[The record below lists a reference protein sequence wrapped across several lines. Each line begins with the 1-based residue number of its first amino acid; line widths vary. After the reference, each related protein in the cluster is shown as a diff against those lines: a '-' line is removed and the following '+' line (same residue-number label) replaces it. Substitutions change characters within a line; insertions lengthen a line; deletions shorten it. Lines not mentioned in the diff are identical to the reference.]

1 MAANKIILLLA
12 NSSSLEANTIS
23 FVDAYFRNELYQRA
37 NWINCMI
44 MAFTV
49 LTQFSSVLLVNLCV
63 RTILKKDDISGFG
76 AAAGSALILA
86 FTAMLAILLIGSIG
100 RKSLLMLGFATMTAL
115 HLLIGTL
122 NQTRYDQKTL
132 TYMTGF
138 IIVYV
143 TTMGP
148 ISWLYAAET

>member
-1 MAANKIILLLA
+1 
-12 NSSSLEANTIS
+12 
-23 FVDAYFRNELYQRA
+23 
-37 NWINCMI
+37 MI

-49 LTQFSSVLLVNLCV
+49 LTQFSSVLLVNICV
-63 RTILKKDDISGFG
+63 RTILKQDDISSFG
-76 AAAGSALILA
+76 AAAGSALIFA

-100 RKSLLMLGFATMTAL
+100 RKSLLMLGFATMTVL

-138 IIVYV
+138 IVVYV

>member
-1 MAANKIILLLA
+1 
-12 NSSSLEANTIS
+12 
-23 FVDAYFRNELYQRA
+23 
-37 NWINCMI
+37 MI
-44 MAFTV
+44 MVFTV
-49 LTQFSSVLLVNLCV
+49 LTQFSSVLLANVCV

-76 AAAGSALILA
+76 AAAGSALIFA

-138 IIVYV
+138 LIVYI